1 MLLIVLL
8 PLIITKLGV
17 KLCCENTKMQSI
29 HCKKFFFTSN
39 EAEKLFSTKVKYQK
53 PNQYRHRA
61 EINSNS
67 DSQYKNDMLN
77 KIADKMF
84 HMLAICTILYPCRI
98 DEALE
103 QQMKEKIT
111 FDKLTKMQG
120 KLPYYLSNTFP
131 NEKFR
136 RRCKDFRRSV
146 QFLLPKIRFTNP
158 TTNSSTT
165 YKHTSRTNCPTVA
178 CF

>member
-1 MLLIVLL
+1 M
-8 PLIITKLGV
+8 
-17 KLCCENTKMQSI
+17 
-29 HCKKFFFTSN
+29 
-39 EAEKLFSTKVKYQK
+39 
-53 PNQYRHRA
+53 
-61 EINSNS
+61 NSNS

-120 KLPYYLSNTFP
+120 KTLIIF
-131 NEKFR
+131 
-136 RRCKDFRRSV
+136 
-146 QFLLPKIRFTNP
+146 
-158 TTNSSTT
+158 
-165 YKHTSRTNCPTVA
+165 
-178 CF
+178 

>member
-1 MLLIVLL
+1 
-8 PLIITKLGV
+8 
-17 KLCCENTKMQSI
+17 MQLI

-39 EAEKLFSTKVKYQK
+39 EAEKLFSTKVKYQIHSK
-53 PNQYRHRA
+53 PDRIRP
-61 EINSNS
+61 EINSIS

-120 KLPYYLSNTFP
+120 ESPDLF
-131 NEKFR
+131 
-136 RRCKDFRRSV
+136 
-146 QFLLPKIRFTNP
+146 
-158 TTNSSTT
+158 
-165 YKHTSRTNCPTVA
+165 
-178 CF
+178 

>member
-1 MLLIVLL
+1 MLRKYQDAIDSLQEVLL
-8 PLIITKLGV
+8 YIERGRKTVLNKGKISDTNRTDPKI
-17 KLCCENTKMQSI
+17 
-29 HCKKFFFTSN
+29 
-39 EAEKLFSTKVKYQK
+39 K
-53 PNQYRHRA
+53 P
-61 EINSNS
+61 NS

-120 KLPYYLSNTFP
+120 KLPYYF
-131 NEKFR
+131 
-136 RRCKDFRRSV
+136 
-146 QFLLPKIRFTNP
+146 
-158 TTNSSTT
+158 
-165 YKHTSRTNCPTVA
+165 
-178 CF
+178 